1 MDKKT
6 SFIHENR
13 NYVLIFLFIV
23 FILVL
28 IIFYNFSA
36 GGTIIPEGSA
46 PISSGN
52 IGVDIGNIP
61 PGALEKPE
69 LEEASMY
76 DERIINQDHNYG
88 LFETTLKS
96 MGFYERDGETLFRVD
111 IWVHNVGENTEEFMW
126 DKANIQQVPNKRWDV
141 ASAVFDGSEI
151 PSGGEREGYLLFKDV
166 PEDLSGDISVNIGN
180 SVAFSTILGFTSQ
193 APHKYELIW
202 D

>member
-1 MDKKT
+1 MSEKT

-13 NYVLIFLFIV
+13 NYVLAFLFIV

-36 GGTIIPEGSA
+36 TGTTLPEGSV
-46 PISSGN
+46 PIQSGN
-52 IGVDIGNIP
+52 IGIDVGNTP
-61 PGALEKPE
+61 PEALEQQE
-69 LEEASMY
+69 LEEAPTY
-76 DERIINQDHNYG
+76 NKRIIGADHNYG

-111 IWVHNVGENTEEFMW
+111 IWVHNVGDNAEDFLWE
-126 DKANIQQVPNKRWDV
+126 KANIRQTPNKLWPV
-141 ASAVFDGSEI
+141 TSAIFDGAEI
-151 PSGGEREGYLLFKDV
+151 PNDGEREGYLLFKDV
-166 PEDLSGDISVNIGN
+166 PEDLSGDISVSIGN

-193 APHKYELIW
+193 APHKYDLTW

>member
-13 NYVLIFLFIV
+13 NYVIVFLFMI
-23 FILVL
+23 FILIL

-36 GGTIIPEGSA
+36 AGTTLPEGTT
-46 PISSGN
+46 PIQSGN
-52 IGVDIGNIP
+52 IGIDVGNTP
-61 PGALEKPE
+61 PEALEQPE
-69 LEEASMY
+69 LEDAPVY
-76 DERIINQDHNYG
+76 HERMINQDHNYG

-111 IWVHNVGENTEEFMW
+111 IWVHNVGDNAEEFMW
-126 DKANIQQVPNKRWDV
+126 EKANIQQVPNKKWDV
-141 ASAVFDGSEI
+141 TSAVFDGDEI
-151 PSGGEREGYLLFKDV
+151 PNDGEREGYILFKDV
-166 PEDLSGDISVNIGN
+166 PKDLSGDISVSIGN

-193 APHKYELIW
+193 APHKYELTW